1 MLTALVTSHCVDM
14 RRALGDRGPRM
25 DAQRVIARR
34 MVIGIPPDGLS
45 PAWEKDFAQFPPAG
59 VILFA
64 ARDFKDLADARRVIS
79 RLRELAR
86 PRRLFVSL
94 DEEGGWVSQLAGHLT
109 VPPNAATLAR
119 AADAETLRWIAGVTA
134 RRLHA
139 LGFDWDFA
147 PVADVHSEPDNPVIG
162 PRAWGTTPA
171 QVTANAGAWLAGF
184 QGSGVAT
191 CVKHAPGH
199 GDTRTDS
206 HLALPVCD
214 ADLATL
220 EAREFVP
227 FRAHAAADSLM
238 TAHVV
243 YPALDPGVPATFSR
257 AIVQGVLRERL
268 GFRGVVITDAL
279 EMQGAAA
286 GRTPAEAGLAAL
298 AAGCDLL
305 LYAHWNEDVRR
316 ARYTMADAVVEGR
329 VDRELFDAT
338 RPRLAAFDAAHAEP
352 TADELATPLEQLTPR
367 DWESRLAGLIDRALA
382 VSGRAPAADGGWR
395 VLEESEWKQGPTFAA
410 SLRDAGIPDGGASP
424 AADVFAIA
432 SRIPLTPERI
442 AAMRAHAST
451 RPTILVGLQNDRF
464 LDHVPEAALRI
475 SAADC
480 TPLTRRVVAER
491 LAALRTSA

>member
-1 MLTALVTSHCVDM
+1 
-14 RRALGDRGPRM
+14 M
-25 DAQRVIARR
+25 DAQRGIARR
-34 MVIGIPPDGLS
+34 MVIGIPPEGLT
-45 PAWEKDFAQFPPAG
+45 PAFERDFSQFPPAG

-64 ARDFKDLADARRVIS
+64 RDFRDLEHARTLIA

-94 DEEGGWVSQLAGHLT
+94 DEEGGWVSQLAGHLI

-119 AADAETLRWIAGVTA
+119 VADAETIAWIAGVTA
-134 RRLHA
+134 RRLRA
-139 LGFDWDFA
+139 IGFDWDYA

-171 QVTANAGAWLAGF
+171 QAAGNVGAWLAGF
-184 QGSGVAT
+184 RGSGVAT
-191 CVKHAPGH
+191 CIKHAPGH
-199 GDTRTDS
+199 GDTRVDS

-214 ADLATL
+214 VPVAEL

-227 FRAHAAADSLM
+227 FRAHPDADSLM

-243 YPALDPGVPATFSR
+243 YPALDPGVPSTFSR
-257 AIVQGVLRERL
+257 TIVQGVLREKL

-298 AAGCDLL
+298 NAGCDLL

-316 ARYTMADAVVEGR
+316 GRYTLADDVVEGR
-329 VDRELFDAT
+329 VDRALFDAT
-338 RPRLAAFDAAHAEP
+338 RPRLAAFDGAHAEP
-352 TADELATPLEQLTPR
+352 DAEALATPLESLTPP
-367 DWESRLAGLIDRALA
+367 DWESRLAELIGRALE
-382 VSGRAPAADGGWR
+382 VEGAPPASAAGGWR
-395 VLEESEWKQGPTFAA
+395 VVSEPEWKQGPTFAE
-410 SLRDAGIPDGGASP
+410 SLHLAGIPDGGA
-424 AADVFAIA
+424 ATAVDVVAVA
-432 SRIPLTPERI
+432 SRVPLTAERV
-442 AAMRAHAST
+442 AELRVQAKA
-451 RPTILVGLQNDRF
+451 RPTVLIGLQNDRF

-491 LAALRTSA
+491 LASMRAGKMPI

>member
-1 MLTALVTSHCVDM
+1 
-14 RRALGDRGPRM
+14 M
-25 DAQRVIARR
+25 DAQHIVSRR
-34 MVIGIPPDGLS
+34 MVIGIPPEGLN
-45 PAWEKDFAQFPPAG
+45 PAFEKDFAQFPPAG

-64 ARDFKDLADARRVIS
+64 RDFRDLDDARRLIA

-94 DEEGGWVSQLAGHLT
+94 DEEGGWVSQLAGHLV

-119 AADAETLRWIAGVTA
+119 VADAPTLAWIANVTA
-134 RRLHA
+134 RRLRA
-139 LGFDWDFA
+139 VGFDWDFA

-171 QVTANAGAWLAGF
+171 QVATNVGAWLDGLVGTGLAG
-184 QGSGVAT
+184 
-191 CVKHAPGH
+191 CIKHAPGH

-214 ADLATL
+214 RPEATL
-220 EAREFVP
+220 AAREFVP
-227 FRAHAAADSLM
+227 FAAHPNAASLM

-257 AIVQGVLRERL
+257 PIVQGVLRERL

-298 AAGCDLL
+298 GAGCDLL

-316 ARYTMADAVVEGR
+316 GRYTMAEAVTAGS
-329 VDRELFDAT
+329 VDRALFDAT
-338 RPRLAAFDAAHAEP
+338 RPRLAAFDAAHPEP
-352 TADELATPLEQLTPR
+352 TPEELATPLDALTPEG
-367 DWESRLAGLIDRALA
+367 WQSRLTDLVARALQ
-382 VSGRAPAADGGWR
+382 VTGTAPGGGWR
-395 VLEESEWKQGPTFAA
+395 VVEESEWKHGPSFAQ
-410 SLRDAGIPDGGASP
+410 SLREAGVPDGGA
-424 AADVFAIA
+424 AASTDVIAIA
-432 SRIPLTPERI
+432 SRVPLTPERI
-442 AAMRAHAST
+442 AGLRAHASA
-451 RPTILVGLQNDRF
+451 RPTVLVGLQNDRF
-464 LDHVPEAALRI
+464 LDAVPEAALRV

-491 LAALRTSA
+491 LAALRAGSAA

>member
-1 MLTALVTSHCVDM
+1 MG
-14 RRALGDRGPRM
+14 RALGHRGPRM

-64 ARDFKDLADARRVIS
+64 ARDFKDLADARRVTA

-119 AADAETLRWIAGVTA
+119 AADAETIRWIAHVTA
-134 RRLHA
+134 HRLHA

-171 QVTANAGAWLAGF
+171 QVAANAGAWLAGF
-184 QGSGVAT
+184 AGSGVAS
-191 CVKHAPGH
+191 CLKHAPGH

-214 ADLATL
+214 ATAATL
-220 EAREFVP
+220 AAREFVP
-227 FRAHAAADSLM
+227 FQAHAGADSLM

-257 AIVQGVLRERL
+257 PVVQGVLRERL
-268 GFRGVVITDAL
+268 GFKGVVITDAL

-305 LYAHWNEDVRR
+305 LYAHWSEDVRR
-316 ARYTMADAVVEGR
+316 ARYTMADAVVEGK

-352 TADELATPLEQLTPR
+352 TAEDLALPIEDFTPR
-367 DWESRLAGLIDRALA
+367 DWEPRLAALVTGA
-382 VSGRAPAADGGWR
+382 LKVDGHAPGAGGWR
-395 VLEESEWKQGPTFAA
+395 VVEESEWKQGPTFAA
-410 SLRDAGIPDGGASP
+410 SLRDAGIPDGGTAP
-424 AADVFAIA
+424 AADVIAIA
-432 SRIPLTPERI
+432 SRVPLTPERI
-442 AAMRAHAST
+442 ASLRAHAAS
-451 RPTILVGLQNDRF
+451 RPTVLVGLQNDRF
-464 LDHVPEAALRI
+464 LDLVPEAALRV

-491 LAALRTSA
+491 LAALRT

>member
-1 MLTALVTSHCVDM
+1 MPTTPRIDRSG
-14 RRALGDRGPRM
+14 ALGDRPPRM

-34 MVIGIPPDGLS
+34 MVIGLPPDGLT

-64 ARDFKDLADARRVIS
+64 ARDFKDLEDARRLIA
-79 RLRELAR
+79 RLRDLAR

-94 DEEGGWVSQLAGHLT
+94 DEEGGWVSQLAGHLV

-119 AADAETLRWIAGVTA
+119 AADPETIRWIAGVTA
-134 RRLHA
+134 HRLRA

-147 PVADVHSEPDNPVIG
+147 PVADVHSEPNNPVIG

-171 QVTANAGAWLAGF
+171 QVTANVGEWLAGF
-184 QGSGVAT
+184 RDSGVAA
-191 CVKHAPGH
+191 CLKHAPGH

-206 HLALPVCD
+206 HLALPVCEAD
-214 ADLATL
+214 AATL
-220 EAREFVP
+220 AAREFVP
-227 FRAHAAADSLM
+227 FASHPDADSLM

-243 YPALDPGVPATFSR
+243 YPALDPGVPGTYSR

-316 ARYTMADAVVEGR
+316 ARYTMADAVVEGKI
-329 VDRELFDAT
+329 DRALFDAT
-338 RPRLAAFDAAHAEP
+338 RPRLATFDAAHAEP
-352 TADELATPLEQLTPR
+352 TAEMLAMPLEDLTPR
-367 DWESRLAGLIDRALA
+367 DWESRLAAIVTGALK
-382 VSGRAPAADGGWR
+382 VEGHAPDAGGWR
-395 VLEESEWKQGPTFAA
+395 VVEDGEWKHGPTFAA
-410 SLRDAGIPDGGASP
+410 SLRDAGVPDGGASP
-424 AADVFAIA
+424 TADVFAIA
-432 SRIPLTPERI
+432 SRVPLTPERI
-442 AAMRAHAST
+442 AALRAHAAT

-464 LDHVPEAALRI
+464 LDLVPEAALRV

-491 LAALRTSA
+491 LAATRA

>member
-1 MLTALVTSHCVDM
+1 
-14 RRALGDRGPRM
+14 M
-25 DAQRVIARR
+25 DAQRGISRR

-45 PAWEKDFAQFPPAG
+45 PAFERDFAQFPPAG
-59 VILFA
+59 VILFS
-64 ARDFKDLADARRVIS
+64 RDFRDLEHARTLIA

-94 DEEGGWVSQLAGHLT
+94 DEEGGWVSQLAGHMT

-119 AADAETLRWIAGVTA
+119 VADAETIRWIAGVTA

-184 QGSGVAT
+184 AGSGVAS

-206 HLALPVCD
+206 HLALPVCEAD
-214 ADLATL
+214 AGTLA
-220 EAREFVP
+220 AREFVP
-227 FRAHAAADSLM
+227 FASHPDADSLM

-243 YPALDPGVPATFSR
+243 YPALDPGVPGTYSR

-316 ARYTMADAVVEGR
+316 ARYTMADAVVEGK
-329 VDRELFDAT
+329 VDRAQFDAT

-352 TADELATPLEQLTPR
+352 TADELARPLERLTPP
-367 DWESRLAGLIDRALA
+367 DWEPRLAALIDRALV
-382 VSGRAPAADGGWR
+382 VSGRAPEGGWR
-395 VLEESEWKQGPTFAA
+395 VVEESEWKHGPTFASA
-410 SLRDAGIPDGGASP
+410 LRDA
-424 AADVFAIA
+424 
-432 SRIPLTPERI
+432 
-442 AAMRAHAST
+442 
-451 RPTILVGLQNDRF
+451 
-464 LDHVPEAALRI
+464 
-475 SAADC
+475 
-480 TPLTRRVVAER
+480 
-491 LAALRTSA
+491 

>member
-1 MLTALVTSHCVDM
+1 
-14 RRALGDRGPRM
+14 M
-25 DAQRVIARR
+25 DAQRVVARR

-45 PAWEKDFAQFPPAG
+45 AAWERDFAQFPPAG
-59 VILFA
+59 VILFS
-64 ARDFKDLADARRVIS
+64 RDFKDLEDARRLIS

-94 DEEGGWVSQLAGHLT
+94 DEEGGWVSQLAGHMI

-119 AADAETLRWIAGVTA
+119 AADVETLRAIAAVTA

-139 LGFDWDFA
+139 VGFDWDFA

-162 PRAWGTTPA
+162 PRAWGTSPE
-171 QVTANAGAWLAGF
+171 QVASNAGAWLAGF
-184 QGSGVAT
+184 RGTGVAA
-191 CVKHAPGH
+191 CLKHAPGH

-214 ADLATL
+214 AEEAVL
-220 EAREFVP
+220 ESREFAP
-227 FRAHAAADSLM
+227 FRAHPGADALM

-243 YPALDPGVPATFSR
+243 YPALDPGVPATYSR
-257 AIVQGVLRERL
+257 RIVQGVLRERL

-305 LYAHWNEDVRR
+305 LYAHWSEGVRR
-316 ARYTMADAVVEGR
+316 ARYTIAESVVQGI
-329 VDRELFDAT
+329 VDRELFEAT
-338 RPRLAAFDAAHAEP
+338 RPRLAAFDAARAVPTEAE
-352 TADELATPLEQLTPR
+352 LSTPLADLTPP
-367 DWESRLAGLIDRALA
+367 DWEPRLAALIAHALQ
-382 VSGRAPAADGGWR
+382 VNGNAPEAGAGWR
-395 VLEESEWKQGPTFAA
+395 VVEESEWKQGPSFAA
-410 SLRDAGIPDGGASP
+410 ALRAAGVPDGGAAP
-424 AADVFAIA
+424 AADVVAIA
-432 SRIPLTPERI
+432 SRVPLTPERI
-442 AAMRAHAST
+442 ASLRARCAA
-451 RPTILVGLQNDRF
+451 RPTVLVGLQNDRF
-464 LDHVPEAALRI
+464 LDRVPEAALRI

-491 LAALRTSA
+491 LAALRAGAVRV

>member
-1 MLTALVTSHCVDM
+1 M
-14 RRALGDRGPRM
+14 RRGLGHRRERM

-64 ARDFKDLADARRVIS
+64 ARDFNDLAGARRLIT

-94 DEEGGWVSQLAGHLT
+94 DEEGGWVSQLAGHLV

-119 AADAETLRWIAGVTA
+119 AADAESVRWIAGVTA

-162 PRAWGTTPA
+162 PRAWGTTPE
-171 QVTANAGAWLAGF
+171 QVTTNAGAWLTGF
-184 QGSGVAT
+184 RGSGVAS
-191 CVKHAPGH
+191 CLKHAPGH

-214 ADLATL
+214 ATGGTL

-227 FRAHAAADSLM
+227 FRSHPTADSLM

-243 YPALDPGVPATFSR
+243 YPALEADVPATFSR

-352 TADELATPLEQLTPR
+352 TVEELEMPIEDLTPR
-367 DWESRLAGLIDRALA
+367 DWEPRLAALITGALK
-382 VSGRAPAADGGWR
+382 VEGHAPDGGGWR
-395 VLEESEWKQGPTFAA
+395 VVEESEWKHGPTFATA
-410 SLRDAGIPDGGASP
+410 LRDAGIPDGGAAPS
-424 AADVFAIA
+424 ADVIAIA
-432 SRIPLTPERI
+432 SRVPLAAERI
-442 AAMRAHAST
+442 AALRAHAAS

-464 LDHVPEAALRI
+464 LDLVPEAALRV

-480 TPLTRRVVAER
+480 TPLTRSVVAER
-491 LAALRTSA
+491 LASLRAGAPRPL

>member
-1 MLTALVTSHCVDM
+1 
-14 RRALGDRGPRM
+14 
-25 DAQRVIARR
+25 

-64 ARDFKDLADARRVIS
+64 RDFRDLEDARRLIA

-119 AADAETLRWIAGVTA
+119 AADAETLSWIAGVTA

-139 LGFDWDFA
+139 IGFDWDFA
-147 PVADVHSEPDNPVIG
+147 PVADVHSQPDNPVIG
-162 PRAWGTTPA
+162 PRAWGTTPE
-171 QVTANAGAWLAGF
+171 QVAGNVGAWLDGF
-184 QGSGVAT
+184 RGTGVAA
-191 CVKHAPGH
+191 CIKHAPGH

-206 HLALPVCD
+206 HLTLPVCD
-214 ADLATL
+214 ADRASL

-227 FRAHAAADSLM
+227 FRAHAGADALM

-243 YPALDPGVPATFSR
+243 YPALDPDTPATFSR

-268 GFRGVVITDAL
+268 GFRGLVITDAL

-316 ARYTMADAVVEGR
+316 ARYTLAQAVVEERVEGDAEGG
-329 VDRELFDAT
+329 VDRALFDAS

-352 TADELATPLEQLTPR
+352 TDAELRTPLADLTPR
-367 DWESRLAGLIDRALA
+367 GWEERLAELIGRALRIE
-382 VSGRAPAADGGWR
+382 GRAPDAGAGWK
-395 VLEESEWKQGPTFAA
+395 VVEESEWKQGPSFAA
-410 SLRDAGIPDGGASP
+410 ALREAGLPDGGTAP
-424 AADVFAIA
+424 AADVVAIA
-432 SRIPLTPERI
+432 SRVPLAPERI
-442 AAMRAHAST
+442 ASLRARSAA
-451 RPTILVGLQNDRF
+451 RPTVLVGLQNDRF
-464 LDHVPEAALRI
+464 LEHVPEAALRV

-491 LAALRTSA
+491 LTALRSGAVRVS

>member
-1 MLTALVTSHCVDM
+1 
-14 RRALGDRGPRM
+14 M

-34 MVIGIPPDGLS
+34 MVVGLPPEGLS
-45 PAWEKDFAQFPPAG
+45 PTWAKDFSQFPPAG

-64 ARDFKDLADARRVIS
+64 ARDFKDLEDARRVIA

-94 DEEGGWVSQLAGHLT
+94 DEEGGWVSQLAGHLV

-119 AADAETLRWIAGVTA
+119 AADAEAIRWIASVTA

-139 LGFDWDFA
+139 LGFDWDYA

-162 PRAWGTTPA
+162 PRAWGTLPA
-171 QVTANAGAWLAGF
+171 QAAANAGAWLAGF
-184 QGSGVAT
+184 RGSGVAS
-191 CVKHAPGH
+191 CLKHAPGH

-214 ADLATL
+214 ATAATL
-220 EAREFVP
+220 AAREFVP
-227 FRAHAAADSLM
+227 FQSHPAADSLM

-243 YPALDPGVPATFSR
+243 YPALDPGKPATFSR
-257 AIVQGVLRERL
+257 PIVQDVLRERL

-298 AAGCDLL
+298 GAGCDLL
-305 LYAHWNEDVRR
+305 LYAHWSEEVRR
-316 ARYTMADAVVEGR
+316 ARYTMADTVVEGR
-329 VDRELFDAT
+329 IDRELFDAT

-352 TADELATPLEQLTPR
+352 TAAELATPLEDLTPR
-367 DWESRLAGLIDRALA
+367 DWEPRLSLLIDKALRIE
-382 VSGRAPAADGGWR
+382 GRAPSGGWR
-395 VLEESEWKQGPTFAA
+395 VIEESEWKQGATFAS
-410 SLRDAGIPDGGASP
+410 SLREAGIDDGGASP
-424 AADVFAIA
+424 AADVIAIA
-432 SRIPLTPERI
+432 SRVPLTADRI
-442 AAMRAHAST
+442 ASLRAHAAS
-451 RPTILVGLQNDRF
+451 RPTVLVGLQNDRF
-464 LDHVPEAALRI
+464 LDLVPEAALRI

-480 TPLTRRVVAER
+480 TPLTRRVVATR
-491 LAALRTSA
+491 LAALRTASVRV

>member
-1 MLTALVTSHCVDM
+1 M
-14 RRALGDRGPRM
+14 RGVLGDRRPRM

-64 ARDFKDLADARRVIS
+64 ARDFKDLADARRVIA

-94 DEEGGWVSQLAGHLT
+94 DEEGGWVSQLAGHLV

-119 AADAETLRWIAGVTA
+119 VADAETIGWIAGVTA

-171 QVTANAGAWLAGF
+171 QVVANAGAWLAGF
-184 QGSGVAT
+184 KGSGVAS
-191 CVKHAPGH
+191 CLKHAPGH

-214 ADLATL
+214 ATGATL

-227 FRAHAAADSLM
+227 FRSHPTADSLM

-243 YPALDPGVPATFSR
+243 YPALDAGVPATFSR
-257 AIVQGVLRERL
+257 PIVQGVLRERL
-268 GFRGVVITDAL
+268 GFQGVVITDAL

-329 VDRELFDAT
+329 VDRALFDAT

-352 TADELATPLEQLTPR
+352 SAEELATPLERLTPP
-367 DWESRLAGLIDRALA
+367 DWESRLAALIDRALV
-382 VSGRAPAADGGWR
+382 VSGRAPEGGGWR
-395 VLEESEWKQGPTFAA
+395 VVDESEWKSGPAFAA
-410 SLRDAGIPDGGASP
+410 ALRDAGIPDGGASP
-424 AADVFAIA
+424 AADVVAIA
-432 SRIPLTPERI
+432 SRVPLAPERV
-442 AAMRAHAST
+442 AALRARALA
-451 RPTILVGLQNDRF
+451 RPTVLVGLQNDRF
-464 LDHVPEAALRI
+464 LDLVPEAALRV

-480 TPLTRRVVAER
+480 TPLTRRVVARR
-491 LAALRTSA
+491 LAALKAGSVPSP

>member
-1 MLTALVTSHCVDM
+1 
-14 RRALGDRGPRM
+14 M

-64 ARDFKDLADARRVIS
+64 ARDFKDLEDARRLIA

-94 DEEGGWVSQLAGHLT
+94 DEEGGWVSQLAGHLV

-119 AADAETLRWIAGVTA
+119 AADADTLRWIAGETA

-171 QVTANAGAWLAGF
+171 QVTANAGEWLAGF
-184 QGSGVAT
+184 RGSGVAS
-191 CVKHAPGH
+191 CLKHAPGH

-214 ADLATL
+214 ATAATL
-220 EAREFVP
+220 ESREFVP
-227 FRAHAAADSLM
+227 FRSHPHADSLM

-243 YPALDPGVPATFSR
+243 YPALDPGVPATYSR

-316 ARYTMADAVVEGR
+316 ARYTMADAVVEGH

-352 TADELATPLEQLTPR
+352 TPGELSTPLEQLTPP
-367 DWESRLAGLIDRALA
+367 DWEARLAALIDRAL
-382 VSGRAPAADGGWR
+382 VVRGRAPDGGWR

-410 SLRDAGIPDGGASP
+410 ALRDAGIPDGGAAP
-424 AADVFAIA
+424 AADVIAIA
-432 SRIPLTPERI
+432 SRVPLATERI
-442 AAMRAHAST
+442 AALRAHAAS
-451 RPTILVGLQNDRF
+451 RPTVLVGLQNDRF
-464 LDHVPEAALRI
+464 LDLVPEAALRV

-480 TPLTRRVVAER
+480 TPLTRRVVAQR
-491 LAALRTSA
+491 LAALKAGSVPSL

>member
-1 MLTALVTSHCVDM
+1 
-14 RRALGDRGPRM
+14 M

-64 ARDFKDLADARRVIS
+64 ARDFKDLADARRVIG

-94 DEEGGWVSQLAGHLT
+94 DEEGGWVSQLAGHLM
-109 VPPNAATLAR
+109 VPPNAAALAR
-119 AADAETLRWIAGVTA
+119 VADQETIRWIAGATA

-171 QVTANAGAWLAGF
+171 QVSANAGAWLAGF
-184 QGSGVAT
+184 AGSGVAS

-199 GDTRTDS
+199 GDTRTVS

-214 ADLATL
+214 ATAATL
-220 EAREFVP
+220 ETREFVP
-227 FRAHAAADSLM
+227 FRAHANADSLM

-257 AIVQGVLRERL
+257 TIVQGVLRERL
-268 GFRGVVITDAL
+268 GFKGVIVTDAL

-329 VDRELFDAT
+329 IDRALFDAT

-352 TADELATPLEQLTPR
+352 TAAELAMPLEQLTPP
-367 DWESRLAGLIDRALA
+367 DWEPRLAALIDRAL
-382 VSGRAPAADGGWR
+382 VVNGRAPEGGWR
-395 VLEESEWKQGPTFAA
+395 VVEESEWKSGPSFAA
-410 SLRDAGIPDGGASP
+410 SLRDAGVPDGGASP
-424 AADVFAIA
+424 TTDVVAIA
-432 SRIPLTPERI
+432 SRVPLAAERI
-442 AAMRAHAST
+442 AALRAHAAS
-451 RPTILVGLQNDRF
+451 RPTVLVGLQNDRF
-464 LDHVPEAALRI
+464 LDLVPEAALRV
-475 SAADC
+475 SASDC
-480 TPLTRRVVAER
+480 TPLTRAVVARR
-491 LAALRTSA
+491 LAALRTANAGAR